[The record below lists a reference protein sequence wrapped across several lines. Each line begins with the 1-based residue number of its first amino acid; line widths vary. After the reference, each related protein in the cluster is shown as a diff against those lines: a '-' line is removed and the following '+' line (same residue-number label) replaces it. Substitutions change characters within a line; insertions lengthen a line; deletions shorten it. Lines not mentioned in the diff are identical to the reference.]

1 MFFILRLNNHNKH
14 IVTHNQFNGDLVAM
28 LFDEE
33 EAVVFESTNRN
44 TDFDERT
51 KLISLNS
58 LNVFIAEKN
67 EETCSFFRNKKRE
80 KMCL

>member
-1 MFFILRLNNHNKH
+1 
-14 IVTHNQFNGDLVAM
+14 M

-58 LNVFIAEKN
+58 LNVFIAEEN
-67 EETCSFFRNKKRE
+67 EEICSFFRNKKRK